1 MKKLDLNRDGRI
13 SEEELLKILSGQTG
27 DVIPPALLPQ
37 VINDT
42 LKKIATGA
50 DDYNDMRGYAKSLIK
65 KFDRNQDGQIQF
77 KELCDGLKTMN
88 IYLTSREKEALMKK
102 LDINSD
108 GSISDEELYQAL
120 SSINIDQLKQLAK
133 ESAEFALKKI
143 AGGADDFPN
152 MREYVRFL
160 MRKFDANGD
169 GFISYEELTA
179 GMKAIHINLTL
190 REKLA
195 LMKKLDLNKDG

>member
-65 KFDRNQDGQIQF
+65 KFDRNQDG
-77 KELCDGLKTMN
+77 
-88 IYLTSREKEALMKK
+88 
-102 LDINSD
+102 
-108 GSISDEELYQAL
+108 
-120 SSINIDQLKQLAK
+120 
-133 ESAEFALKKI
+133 
-143 AGGADDFPN
+143 
-152 MREYVRFL
+152 
-160 MRKFDANGD
+160 
-169 GFISYEELTA
+169 
-179 GMKAIHINLTL
+179 
-190 REKLA
+190 
-195 LMKKLDLNKDG
+195 